1 MSATSP
7 SQPVPAVF
15 LLGSGYN
22 FHHRERGG
30 KFKGKCH
37 GEERHTDLSD
47 SDSYSLPPMCPSSR
61 QAALR
66 GANLEELSPSGNC
79 FFPHLD
85 EEVERFPFLTPLG
98 KFYLSL
104 YIECIICVC
113 LIYLSIHTHIRPNNK
128 CTLFQEG

>member
-1 MSATSP
+1 M
-7 SQPVPAVF
+7 
-15 LLGSGYN
+15 
-22 FHHRERGG
+22 
-30 KFKGKCH
+30 
-37 GEERHTDLSD
+37 DLSD

-66 GANLEELSPSGNC
+66 GASLEELSPSGNC

-104 YIECIICVC
+104 HIECMYVYTY
-113 LIYLSIHTHIRPNNK
+113 IYMHPVYI
-128 CTLFQEG
+128 